1 MSLAD
6 QYAGDVGYLGIP
18 YSCYLY
24 EGHIQLK
31 SGRIGRT
38 GRKHVDVDYEGELS
52 EGDMVEIF
60 QDTALTYGACRGLPV
75 LQALS
80 GTGDAIVG
88 QIVTIEPAK
97 NIPADENEVTSLATM
112 LSQDLLRRAT
122 VEIYGLQATMLRE
135 VSLAANGG
143 GAFTLQVGD
152 TAKVVWDVSA
162 KKWVYA
168 ASGGKGLVPFHTIA
182 GSTSVEVTSPVLL
195 GLGAFPIVKVA

>member
-38 GRKHVDVDYEGELS
+38 GRKHTDVDYESELH
-52 EGDMVEIF
+52 EGDLVEIYS
-60 QDTALTYGACRGLPV
+60 DSALTYGACRGLPV
-75 LQALS
+75 LREATAVD
-80 GTGDAIVG
+80 GFVG
-88 QIVTIEPAK
+88 EIVTIEPAK
-97 NIPADENEVTSLATM
+97 NLPANEDEVTSLATM

-135 VSLAANGG
+135 CLIPANGE
-143 GAFTLQVGD
+143 GALNIEPGASD
-152 TAKVVWDVSA
+152 KLAWDVSA
-162 KKWVYA
+162 GKWKYV
-168 ASGGKGLVPFHTIA
+168 ASGGLGVVPMHYLA
-182 GSTSVEVTSPVLL
+182 GSTSVDVTGPVLL
-195 GLGAFPIVKVA
+195 GLGPIKVNKIA